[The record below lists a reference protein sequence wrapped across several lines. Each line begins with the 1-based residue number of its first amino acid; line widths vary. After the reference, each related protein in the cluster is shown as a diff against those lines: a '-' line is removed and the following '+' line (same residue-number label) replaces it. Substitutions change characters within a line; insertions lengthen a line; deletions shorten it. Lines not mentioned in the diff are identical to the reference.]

1 MSSSVSPLTAA
12 AHGLAAALE
21 QETRL
26 ARAGALDALAEA
38 AAAKQMAFTAF
49 RHACENTPSGNEDQ
63 THQEKKAI
71 KALLTSAN
79 ENAVVLEAVKTTLDE
94 ASGKLRILLGSI
106 ADPGTY
112 APAGRVAR
120 HHIPAARVDAQ
131 A

>member
-1 MSSSVSPLTAA
+1 MTSSVSPLAAA
-12 AHGLAAALE
+12 AHGLTLALE

-26 ARAGALDALAEA
+26 ARAGALDALVEA
-38 AAAKQMAFTAF
+38 AAAKQMAFATF
-49 RHACENTPSGNEDQ
+49 RQVCENKSAPDAGQ
-63 THQEKKAI
+63 THQEKAAI

-94 ASGKLRILLGSI
+94 ASGKLRTLLSSI

-112 APAGRVAR
+112 GPVGRVAR
-120 HHIPAARVDAQ
+120 HHIPAARIDAQ